1 MCIRDRLS
9 GGNVN
14 VAACGFLQRPSAGGE
29 LSTEAPASAT
39 THVSSSAAPRILAT
53 VPLAGE
59 ALAALATVGQ
69 VDTLPDFDE
78 ETLLGR
84 IADYQALIVGPQQRV
99 SGHVVK
105 YGYNLK
111 AIGTLDSH
119 LNNIDV
125 SAARAL
131 GIEVCYA
138 PDSRAVTIAEHTVAR
153 LLALADNLA
162 LSLIHISEPPR
173 PY

>member
-1 MCIRDRLS
+1 MCIRDR
-9 GGNVN
+9 
-14 VAACGFLQRPSAGGE
+14 
-29 LSTEAPASAT
+29 
-39 THVSSSAAPRILAT
+39 
-53 VPLAGE
+53 
-59 ALAALATVGQ
+59 
-69 VDTLPDFDE
+69 
-78 ETLLGR
+78 
-84 IADYQALIVGPQQRV
+84 
-99 SGHVVK
+99 
-105 YGYNLK
+105 

-162 LSLIHISEPPR
+162 DGRLSDNCLLYTSR
-173 PY
+173 CV